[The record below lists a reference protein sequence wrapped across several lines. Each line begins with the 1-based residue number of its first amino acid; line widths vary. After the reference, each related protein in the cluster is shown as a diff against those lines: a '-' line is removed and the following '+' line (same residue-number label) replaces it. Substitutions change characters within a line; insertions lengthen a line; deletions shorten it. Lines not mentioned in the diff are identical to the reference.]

1 MANVLVW
8 ATGLAGIALATSW
21 AWRWRALP
29 VVAERPAPD
38 GRGQAALEGL
48 RTVALSLWAGLAAG
62 FLVPGCDLQRYVA
75 RFSQRYVAA
84 PVVSLKG
91 SAAGAPWPLRWPPV
105 EVLRLTFDLRNK
117 SASAISRAL
126 RASGDAVTWRWGGNR
141 RTGPAAVRGERR
153 GSPRSPIC
161 LTWPRRSPSRRRPGT
176 RPGSPPFEERLSWR
190 SSSRPRGR
198 VSCQRPRRLW
208 SVVVP
213 RRVLSSRTPTS
224 SCRCATAG
232 RRGRA
237 REWPPRAGHAATG
250 TRVALRR
257 RPRLP
262 GRQHVRP

>member
-91 SAAGAPWPLRWPPV
+91 SL
-105 EVLRLTFDLRNK
+105 
-117 SASAISRAL
+117 
-126 RASGDAVTWRWGGNR
+126 
-141 RTGPAAVRGERR
+141 
-153 GSPRSPIC
+153 
-161 LTWPRRSPSRRRPGT
+161 
-176 RPGSPPFEERLSWR
+176 
-190 SSSRPRGR
+190 
-198 VSCQRPRRLW
+198 
-208 SVVVP
+208 
-213 RRVLSSRTPTS
+213 
-224 SCRCATAG
+224 
-232 RRGRA
+232 
-237 REWPPRAGHAATG
+237 TG
-250 TRVALRR
+250 TRTWLVCPYRPLCDRVHPNRR
-257 RPRLP
+257 VGGWGVTKRL
-262 GRQHVRP
+262 GR